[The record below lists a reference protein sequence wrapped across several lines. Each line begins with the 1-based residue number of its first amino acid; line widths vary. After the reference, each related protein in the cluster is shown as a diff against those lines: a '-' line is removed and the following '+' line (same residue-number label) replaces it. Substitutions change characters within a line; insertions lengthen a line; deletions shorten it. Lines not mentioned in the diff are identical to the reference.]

1 MAQEYD
7 AIIVG
12 ARVAGT
18 ATAALL
24 AQQGARV
31 LLVDRATFPAPT
43 VSCPVFFGNS
53 LASFERIGVL
63 DAVEAIGAPR
73 ITHYGNR
80 SPSADLV
87 TRLPTSHGRNYAYA
101 IRRDV
106 LDNAVLRRVAE
117 RPGVSLREGFA
128 VSGLLWGAGQVAGV
142 RGRQGGG
149 PEETIYARAVIG
161 ADGKRSLVA
170 RLVEAPM
177 YRSLPGASCIF
188 YAYYRN
194 FAPIGEPSAIVYAN
208 AERTRGA
215 LVFDADAGL
224 TVVAVGLPAGEFAA
238 ARKDAEGALERIWRS
253 FPELAARGRGAE
265 RATPVMGQGPVPSY
279 YRQPF
284 GPGWALVG
292 DAGHYIDPIT
302 GQGINNALRS
312 AELFAQAWVR
322 AQGRAGWQRAMGG
335 FQRAR
340 DAETL
345 PMYNLTRTASQ
356 LGEGGAASFGMALT
370 AAFGQVVARNPDIAS
385 SYVGIFNGATTIP
398 EFFHPLN
405 IARILATDAARQAA
419 ARLAALTP
427 QPEPHAV

>member
-12 ARVAGT
+12 ARVAGA

-24 AQQGARV
+24 AEQGARV
-31 LLVDRATFPAPT
+31 LLLDRATFPAPT

-53 LASFERIGVL
+53 LALFERIGVL

-73 ITHYGNR
+73 ITRYGNR
-80 SPSADLV
+80 SPGADLV
-87 TRLPTSHGRNYAYA
+87 TRLPPSHGRDYAYA

-106 LDNAVLRRVAE
+106 LDTVVLRRVAE
-117 RPGVSLREGFA
+117 HENVAVREGFS
-128 VSGLLWGAGQVAGV
+128 VTGLLWGAGQVAGV
-142 RGRQGGG
+142 RGRQNGG
-149 PEETIYARAVIG
+149 PEEAIYARAVIG

-170 RLVEAPM
+170 RLADAEM
-177 YRSLPGASCIF
+177 YRSLPGATCIF

-194 FAPIGEPSAIVYAN
+194 FAMLGEPSAIVYADG
-208 AERTRGA
+208 ARTRGA

-224 TVVAVGLPAGEFAA
+224 TVVSVGLPAEEFDA
-238 ARKDAEGALERIWRS
+238 ARRDAEGTLERVWRS

-279 YRQPF
+279 YRQPY

-312 AELFAQAWVR
+312 AELFSQAWGR
-322 AQGRAGWQRAMGG
+322 AQGRAGWQRAMAA
-335 FQRAR
+335 FHRQR
-340 DAETL
+340 DEETL
-345 PMYNLTRTASQ
+345 PMYNLTSVASQ
-356 LGEGGAASFGMALT
+356 FRSAGGAASFGMTLAT
-370 AAFGQVVARNPDIAS
+370 AFGQVVARNPDAAAS
-385 SYVGIFNGATTIP
+385 YIGIFNGATPVST
-398 EFFHPLN
+398 FFNPLN
-405 IARILATDAARQAA
+405 IARILAADAARQAA
-419 ARLAALTP
+419 RLAAPSP
-427 QPEPHAV
+427 QPEPQGA

>member
-12 ARVAGT
+12 ARMAGA

-24 AQQGARV
+24 AEQGARV

-73 ITHYGNR
+73 IRHYGNR
-80 SPSADLV
+80 SPNADLV
-87 TRLPTSHGRNYAYA
+87 TLLPPSQGRDYAYA

-106 LDNAVLRRVAE
+106 LDTAVLRRVAE
-117 RPGVSLREGFA
+117 RPGVTLREGFS
-128 VSGLLWGAGQVAGV
+128 VTGLLWGAGQVAGV

-149 PEETIYARAVIG
+149 PEESIYARAVIG

-170 RLVEAPM
+170 RLVDASM
-177 YRSLPGASCIF
+177 YRSLPGATCIF

-194 FAPIGEPSAIVYAN
+194 FATIGEPSAIVYAD
-208 AERTRGA
+208 AGRTRGA

-224 TVVAVGLPAGEFAA
+224 TVVSVGLPAAEFDE
-238 ARKDAEGALERIWRS
+238 ARKDAEGTLERIWRS

-312 AELFAQAWVR
+312 AELFAQAWAR
-322 AQGRAGWQRAMGG
+322 AQGRAGWQRAMAG
-335 FQRAR
+335 FQRQR

-356 LGEGGAASFGMALT
+356 LQDGAVANISATLMT
-370 AAFGQVVARNPDIAS
+370 AFGEVVGRNPDIAT
-385 SYVGIFNGATTIP
+385 SYIGIFNGATPIP
-398 EFFHPLN
+398 QFFHPLN
-405 IARILATDAARQAA
+405 IARILATDAARQSA
-419 ARLAALTP
+419 ARLATIALQPDP
-427 QPEPHAV
+427 QGV